1 MGSNV
6 ADVLNV
12 LSGSG
17 IPQHLEDITF
27 LAWKK
32 YPDKFKWKLV
42 QYDYPDKTLVRRA
55 LKSIVKK
62 GLAYK
67 NGDMYLL
74 SPKGQELANIE
85 KPTPSEFSKVR
96 KAELFIKYQD
106 NKIRWDEELLFRDIL
121 NVSPDSS
128 QRVADSELR
137 SLISKAT
144 RIGDIEVATFLRMCS
159 NKFSKVVG

>member
-1 MGSNV
+1 MTTNV
-6 ADVLNV
+6 EAVLDI
-12 LSGSG
+12 LSGSV
-17 IPQHLEDITF
+17 IPQHIEDITF
-27 LAWKK
+27 SAWRK
-32 YPDKFKWKLV
+32 YPDRFKWKLI

-62 GLAYK
+62 GLAHK

-74 SPKGQELANIE
+74 SPKGQELANTE

-106 NKIRWDEELLFRDIL
+106 NEIRWDEELLFRDIL

-128 QRVADSELR
+128 QHVADSELQ

-144 RIGDIEVATFLRMCS
+144 RIGDVEVATFLRICT